1 MLQFPNFDCFIQSGN
16 MNGDRPYIHVIGST
30 CSQCP
35 SGYTLVTTGCA
46 QINVSN
52 VHAVI
57 SSLFVLA
64 KN

>member
-1 MLQFPNFDCFIQSGN
+1 MKVDQLAANVHQD
-16 MNGDRPYIHVIGST
+16 
-30 CSQCP
+30 
-35 SGYTLVTTGCA
+35 TLVTTGCA